1 MYAPLDETETT
12 EQEAAREAREA
23 KLLATVSRS
32 KIWRLMRDALCL
44 ERERIYNRRPTSTE
58 ELWAREGELRQ
69 VQRLLHQG
77 PHLVVLYDRYVHEQA
92 AKGEESLATTSRPGE
107 PPDLE

>member
-1 MYAPLDETETT
+1 MIPETDEER
-12 EQEAAREAREA
+12 EVREAQ
-23 KLLATVSRS
+23 LLKTVTRS

-44 ERERIYNRRPTSTE
+44 ERERIYNRRPTATE

-77 PHLVVLYDRYVHEQA
+77 PQLVVLYDRYVRSPEA
-92 AKGEESLATTSRPGE
+92 VDGESSDAIMRPGE
-107 PPDLE
+107 PPEV